1 MLYSNSEYSAFL
13 NNEGI
18 KMKFWKISI
27 LAMCLVTNIVYLYFM
42 WDISVLTVVLAFV
55 IFYLSFVIQGAFHE
69 VGHFI
74 GGKLSG
80 HKLVVLQI
88 GRGNLICNR
97 KGKLSFCFRKTRGG
111 QCIMLPPDRVP
122 VKYIA
127 YNIGGVMLNA
137 LVALGCI
144 ALIFINSRIVT
155 LICIEVVFSGIYK
168 VITNLIPSI
177 KNGAPTDG
185 YVLKLL
191 KKNSFVQRDYAK
203 YLSLYSALFWKEK
216 ICIEDYK
223 YEREA
228 VNEASEMLY
237 YDGIEDLLS
246 DLTEDEI
253 EQKMQENE

>member
-1 MLYSNSEYSAFL
+1 
-13 NNEGI
+13 
-18 KMKFWKISI
+18 MKFWKTCI

-42 WDISVLTVVLAFV
+42 WEISVLTVALAFV

-69 VGHFI
+69 VGHFV

-88 GRGNLICNR
+88 GRGNLIGNR
-97 KGKLSFCFRKTRGG
+97 KEKLSFVFRKTRGG

-144 ALIFINSRIVT
+144 ALVFINSRIAT
-155 LICIEVVFSGIYK
+155 LICIEAVFSGIYK

-177 KNGAPTDG
+177 RNGTPTDG

-216 ICIEDYK
+216 IRKEDYM

-228 VNEASEMLY
+228 VNNASEMLY
-237 YDGIEDLLS
+237 YNGIQDLLS
-246 DLTEDEI
+246 DLG
-253 EQKMQENE
+253 NL

>member
-1 MLYSNSEYSAFL
+1 
-13 NNEGI
+13 
-18 KMKFWKISI
+18 
-27 LAMCLVTNIVYLYFM
+27 
-42 WDISVLTVVLAFV
+42 
-55 IFYLSFVIQGAFHE
+55 
-69 VGHFI
+69 
-74 GGKLSG
+74 
-80 HKLVVLQI
+80 
-88 GRGNLICNR
+88 
-97 KGKLSFCFRKTRGG
+97 
-111 QCIMLPPDRVP
+111 MLPPDKVP

-144 ALIFINSRIVT
+144 ALIFINSRIAM
-155 LICIEVVFSGIYK
+155 LICIEMVLSGIYK

-177 KNGAPTDG
+177 RNGAPTDG

-228 VNEASEMLY
+228 VNDASEMLY

-246 DLTEDEI
+246 DLTEDDI
-253 EQKMQENE
+253 EPKSQENK

>member
-1 MLYSNSEYSAFL
+1 
-13 NNEGI
+13 
-18 KMKFWKISI
+18 MKFWKITI
-27 LAMCLVTNIVYLYFM
+27 LAICLVTNIAYLYFM
-42 WDISVLTVVLAFV
+42 WEFSVLNVALAFV
-55 IFYLSFVIQGAFHE
+55 IFYLSFVIQGALHE
-69 VGHFI
+69 VGHFV
-74 GGKLSG
+74 GGKISG
-80 HKLVVLQI
+80 YKLVVLQI

-97 KGKLSFCFRKTRGG
+97 KGKLSFSFRKTRGG
-111 QCIMLPPDRVP
+111 QCIMLPSDKVP

-137 LVALGCI
+137 LVALGGMT
-144 ALIFINSRIVT
+144 LIFINSRIAM
-155 LICIEVVFSGIYK
+155 LICIEMVFSGIYK

-177 KNGAPTDG
+177 RNGAPTDG

-228 VNEASEMLY
+228 VSDASEMLY

-246 DLTEDEI
+246 DLTEDDI
-253 EQKMQENE
+253 EPKSQENK